1 MDPSRKKNSSHNE
14 GTSLPKTVAGFIAF
28 LTWMSVATPA
38 LGLDLN
44 FQGYL
49 KSYLISQEA
58 QSGSFYNLPS
68 QVSSQNNLRL
78 MLDVFS
84 PQAVWQ
90 IHYEISPQL
99 SSRTSNPFAMTS
111 GPGMPGYRWTDL
123 DPLLATSGDKKS
135 VLQNLDRFNVQ
146 FQFADGDLTIGRQ
159 AITFGSARMINPT
172 DVFLPF
178 SLGTLNTEYR
188 IGVDAVRYQK
198 AWGELGELDIGF
210 VSGDGAQGENSA
222 AFLQAKQ
229 NLGGKDFKFSL
240 IRFAEQNLVGGGL
253 ETAIGNFGFWLE
265 IASVSGLSDYQRGSV
280 GFDYAFTA
288 NTFAMIEYH
297 ISSAGTTDT
306 DQYLNHFESLSFTT
320 GGVFLLGEHYIIASL
335 SQTLSPLWQASAQT
349 IINLDDDSSFTML
362 STNFNLA
369 EDFYLDFGVYL
380 ISDKGLKISDNQ
392 NQILLGSEYGA
403 NPNTAF
409 VSIRFYF

>member
-1 MDPSRKKNSSHNE
+1 M
-14 GTSLPKTVAGFIAF
+14 PKIFNGLIAI
-28 LTWMSVATPA
+28 LALLSATPA
-38 LGLDLN
+38 LAIDVN

-49 KSYLISQEA
+49 KSYLIAQEQ
-58 QSGSFYNLPS
+58 QSNSFYNLPS
-68 QVSSQNNLRL
+68 QINSQNNLRL

-84 PQAVWQ
+84 QQAVWQ

-99 SSRTSNPFAMTS
+99 SSRDSNAFAMTS
-111 GPGMPGYRWTDL
+111 EPSMPGYRLTDL
-123 DPLLATSGDKKS
+123 DPLLATSGAKQS

-198 AWGELGELDIGF
+198 AWGELGEIDIGL
-210 VSGDGAQGENSA
+210 VSGDGAQSENSA
-222 AFLQAKQ
+222 AFVQAKQ
-229 NLGGKDFKFSL
+229 NLNGKDLNFSL
-240 IRFAEQNLVGGGL
+240 IRFADQTLVGGGL
-253 ETAIGNFGFWLE
+253 ETALGEFGFWLE
-265 IASVSGLSDYQRGSV
+265 IASVSGLSNYQRGSV
-280 GFDYAFTA
+280 GLDYAFTA

-297 ISSAGTTDT
+297 VSTAGTKDT

-335 SQTLSPLWQASAQT
+335 AQTFSPLWQASAQT

-362 STNFNLA
+362 STNYNIA

-380 ISDKGLKISDNQ
+380 FNGKGLKINDNLGQ
-392 NQILLGSEYGA
+392 VLLGSEYGA
-403 NPNTAF
+403 SPNSAF